1 MLLFIVILFHVCWGP
16 RLIFNVSDFLGHFF
30 KKIFNTFFL
39 QVIKS
44 AGIASFNNLAYN
56 ARVYFYLLSFAHSAL
71 NPFVYSMCS
80 ANFR

>member
-1 MLLFIVILFHVCWGP
+1 M
-16 RLIFNVSDFLGHFF
+16 
-30 KKIFNTFFL
+30 
-39 QVIKS
+39 IKS